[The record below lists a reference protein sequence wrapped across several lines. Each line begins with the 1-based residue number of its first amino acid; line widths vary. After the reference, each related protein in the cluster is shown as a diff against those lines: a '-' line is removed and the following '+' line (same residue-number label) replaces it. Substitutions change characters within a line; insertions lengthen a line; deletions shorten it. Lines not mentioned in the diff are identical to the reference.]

1 MSRLVGANER
11 DPGRL
16 PPLTYLTDDEPP
28 EVVFYCPSAL
38 SASFVRELVDL
49 KPSNRRQPRSRSSW
63 QACYRR
69 VLLKKARR
77 R

>member
-49 KPSNRRQPRSRSSW
+49 EPSNRRNRDRDRPWR
-63 QACYRR
+63 AC
-69 VLLKKARR
+69 
-77 R
+77 